1 MTTPSVM
8 LMILALPPALAWL
21 SRAFGGPRVDL
32 RTAGVAGLALMFVF
46 TASGHY
52 LMPDLMADML
62 PPWVPV
68 RPVLVFA
75 TGLLELAIAA
85 ALVVPRTRL
94 MAGWAAIAVLIL
106 FFPANVYAA
115 LHHVPMGGHVWG
127 PSYLLVRA
135 PVQIAIALWAYWFVV
150 RSPSRRPGPGWSA
163 KARQFGRS
171 DSSRAGG

>member
-1 MTTPSVM
+1 MTTPLVM
-8 LMILALPPALAWL
+8 LMILVLPPALAWL
-21 SRAFGGPRVDL
+21 SRAVGGPPVDL
-32 RTAGVAGLALMFVF
+32 RTAGVAGLALLFVF

-52 LMPDLMADML
+52 LMPDLMAEML

-94 MAGWAAIAVLIL
+94 MAGWVAIAVLIL

-115 LHHVPMGGHVWG
+115 LHHIPMGGHAWG
-127 PSYLLVRA
+127 PSYLLIRA
-135 PVQIAIALWAYWFVV
+135 PVQVAIALWAYWFAV
-150 RSPSRRPGPGWSA
+150 RSPSRRPGQGWSRGA
-163 KARQFGRS
+163 WPPRRS
-171 DSSRAGG
+171 DTAKPGG